1 SSTRRSVHERETQ
14 IIMQSLAWRSSSVS
28 TESRWSGTPL
38 STAVSQVPQVPS
50 AQDDSTPIPA
60 SSTTSRI
67 DRSGG
72 IVRVSSL
79 AASSTSKASART
91 AAVSGGAAKRSTCS
105 DLAGQTA
112 QRASTAASSGSGPQ
126 QETSGSGCGVASRAS
141 GAGRPGSSLG

>member
-1 SSTRRSVHERETQ
+1 
-14 IIMQSLAWRSSSVS
+14 SSVS

-79 AASSTSKASART
+79 AASSTSKASGRT
-91 AAVSGGAAKRSTCS
+91 GAVSGRAAKRSTCS
-105 DLAGQTA
+105 DLAGQTG

-126 QETSGSGCGVASRAS
+126 QYTSVSGCGVPSSASRSSSPVSSCGATVTRSPYRAS
-141 GAGRPGSSLG
+141 SGKNAIDAR